1 MKALLRNTS
10 LIIGISLVSTG
21 CSIHHIVGNQVKKFS
36 TENVIPAVMATDDIP
51 TVCHANET
59 NIPLLMS
66 FSKFDVDTNMLLAM
80 GYSGAASC
88 IDIEA
93 HEKELWSAIAAKQG
107 LVNMAQDA
115 RIAQQLL
122 NKDAGKRQLRAYQ
135 HMAAH
140 FKNKYN
146 YEIGDDKCPKIDDN
160 KEELLLLVG
169 GTAALQALKSDVASG
184 RLVNF
189 DMGIPAKVG
198 RAMNCLDNEKW
209 WGEPSAIQSGLK
221 IILPENALA
230 EQQAWQ
236 KLQDS
241 TDIGLQTGVRLS
253 HATYAAIASIKGRED
268 YLRDALKRFEAI
280 PEAALNNEYALLN
293 KIAEIQVRQVA
304 NLYWVKNV
312 GYRAPTQEFSKFW
325 DEKPQTSSAV
335 NDILND
341 L

>member
-1 MKALLRNTS
+1 MKTLLAKTC
-10 LIIGISLVSTG
+10 LVMAIAVASTA
-21 CSIHHIVGNQVKKFS
+21 CSIHHLVGNQVKKFS
-36 TENVIPAVMATDDIP
+36 TQNVIPVVLATDDIP

-59 NIPLLMS
+59 NTPLLMS
-66 FSKFDVDTNMLLAM
+66 FTQFNVDTNMLLAM
-80 GYSGAASC
+80 GYSGAATC

-146 YEIGDDKCPKIDDN
+146 YEIGDNTCPKIADD
-160 KEELLLLVG
+160 KEQLLLLVG

-184 RLVNF
+184 RLINF

-198 RAMNCLDNEKW
+198 RAMNCLNNEKW
-209 WGEPSAIQSGLK
+209 WGEPAAIQAGLK
-221 IILPENALA
+221 IILPENATE

-236 KLQDS
+236 KLQDA
-241 TDIGLQTGVRLS
+241 TDLGLQTGVRLS
-253 HATYAAIASIKGRED
+253 HATYAAIASLKGRED

-280 PEAALNNEYALLN
+280 PEAILNPEYALLN
-293 KIAEIQVRQVA
+293 KVAEIQVRQVA
-304 NLYWVKNV
+304 NLYWVKNI
-312 GYRAPTQEFSKFW
+312 GHRAPTQEFSKFW
-325 DEKPQTSSAV
+325 DEKPQPSSAV